1 MPRASVAS
9 ALALAAAIFARP
21 AAAAQPVA
29 QHCADGRCTIRMT
42 PQQLEAAAETLVR
55 AKRYGEAAPLIA
67 ALGKAPGFLMQ
78 SRFLAGYVAEQN
90 GRYREAAHYYEAIL
104 ADDPRQTGVRLELAK
119 TMLALHQPAAAD
131 RQFRIA
137 AQDNQLPP
145 EVLRTIRKVRDTI
158 RASRPW
164 QLDLS
169 FGLAPDSNINSATS
183 ADSINVNF
191 AGTSLPLELDDDAK
205 ARSGI
210 GETGQISARLRL
222 PVAGKLSGLVDFD
235 GVGTNYSGT
244 RFDDFTV
251 QTATGADYSLSQ
263 RASVSLEGVVAQR
276 WYGGG
281 VVSRQV
287 GIKSGAQRLLDN
299 RRQIGLQIDIRHT
312 DALFNHGY
320 DGWQGGLYATYEQA
334 VTPAVVVSA
343 SPFVRRDWLAVPA
356 YSNTE
361 VGANL
366 GIGGE
371 MPMGVD
377 FGLSAGISRAVY
389 DAPIPFF
396 DANPRKDWHFVA
408 RATLGDRKIRVLGL
422 SPQVS
427 WSLTR
432 IDSTLTLY
440 RMTRSRFEFTL
451 ARYF

>member
-1 MPRASVAS
+1 MPRAGLAS
-9 ALALAAAIFARP
+9 AMALAATIFACP
-21 AAAAQPVA
+21 AAAAQ
-29 QHCADGRCTIRMT
+29 TIAPPARGSTRIVKLT
-42 PQQLEAAAETLVR
+42 PQQLEAVAERLVR
-55 AKRYGEAAPLIA
+55 AKRYAEAAPLIA
-67 ALGKAPGFLMQ
+67 ALGKAPAFRMQ
-78 SRFLAGYVAEQN
+78 SRFLAGYVAEQT
-90 GRYREAAHYYEAIL
+90 GRYKDAAGYYEAIL

-119 TMLALHQPAAAD
+119 TMLALHEPAAAD

-137 AQDNQLPP
+137 EQDNQLPP

-164 QLDLS
+164 QVDLS

-183 ADSINVNF
+183 ADSIDVNF
-191 AGTSLPLELDDDAK
+191 AGTSLPLTLDDDAR

-210 GETGQISARLRL
+210 GETGRLSARLRL
-222 PVAGKLSGLVDFD
+222 PVAGKIAGLVDFD
-235 GVGTNYSGT
+235 GAGTNYSGT
-244 RFDDFTV
+244 RFDDVTV
-251 QTATGADYSLSQ
+251 QAATGADYALSR

-287 GIKSGAQRLLDN
+287 GIKGGAQRLLDT

-334 VTPAVVVSA
+334 ITPAVVVSA
-343 SPFVRRDWLAVPA
+343 SPFVRRDWLAVSA

-361 VGANL
+361 AGANI
-366 GIGGE
+366 GVGGE
-371 MPMGVD
+371 MPMGID
-377 FGLSAGISRAVY
+377 FGLSAGLSRALY

-396 DANPRKDWHFVA
+396 DPRPRKDWRLVA

-427 WSLTR
+427 WSFTR
-432 IDSTLTLY
+432 IDSTLKLY
-440 RMTRSRFEFTL
+440 SMTRSRFEFTL